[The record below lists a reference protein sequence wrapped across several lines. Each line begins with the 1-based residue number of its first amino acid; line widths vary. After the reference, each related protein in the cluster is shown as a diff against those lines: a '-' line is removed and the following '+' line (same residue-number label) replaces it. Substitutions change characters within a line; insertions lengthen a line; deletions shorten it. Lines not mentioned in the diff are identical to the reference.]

1 MRILVLIVVITAIVL
16 LLVYHCL
23 SKTQQE
29 KLLPRAFSW
38 VWQHL
43 HPDHHD
49 EQNDLPLETVV
60 DDEDKI

>member
-1 MRILVLIVVITAIVL
+1 MLIVVITAIVL

-29 KLLPRAFSW
+29 KLLPRAFS
-38 VWQHL
+38 QHL